1 MSATPGSVD
10 AGWPPLPLP
19 ATYWVVPGR
28 LLAGE
33 YPGSPSRAEAMER
46 LRRLLTAGVTC
57 FVDLTEPGELPSY
70 EALLPFSTPEGR
82 RVEYLR
88 EPIRDHDVPAGIDV
102 VQRAV
107 AMIDDALEA
116 GHVAYL
122 HCRAGIGRSA
132 TVVGCWLA
140 SRGEADPL
148 GRLQELWRQ
157 SSRSQGWSVVPETES
172 QADFVRRWA
181 SGVASTPRAGVTARV
196 DVDAGDRI
204 RGALLGL
211 AWGDASGEAK
221 RARRNVATTWT
232 QHTSL
237 ALCLADSLLE
247 TGNFDARDQ
256 MERYLRWQ
264 RDGQLSAS
272 GQPGRATPDVARAL
286 ATYQWRG
293 MPMAGSH
300 DPKDRTT
307 SSLPRVV
314 TAVGYALADPVT
326 ALSLAVEC
334 ARTTHQSPLVLDAC
348 RYYAALLLGAL
359 RGANSQELLAG
370 LYEPVPGAWRARPLK
385 AEIVAVATGQAPARD
400 SRPRVAVADVV
411 QAIATVRTSLA
422 ASVDVASAIDAA
434 VRGGSEP
441 ALDAA
446 LAGALAGALHGAR
459 AIPPEVVAGLLQ
471 HELLERYAARLA
483 DHHAAHAVRGDGDA

>member
-1 MSATPGSVD
+1 MSATSGSVET
-10 AGWPPLPLP
+10 GWPPLPLP

-46 LRRLLTAGVTC
+46 LRRVLTAGITC

-70 EALLPFSTPEGR
+70 EALLPFSTPDGR

-88 EPIRDHDVPAGIDV
+88 EPIRDHDVPASHDV

-148 GRLQELWRQ
+148 ARLQVLWRQ
-157 SSRSQGWSVVPETES
+157 SARSQGWPVVPET
-172 QADFVRRWA
+172 QAQAEFVRHWTQGIVRA
-181 SGVASTPRAGVTARV
+181 SRAGASPRADV
-196 DVDAGDRI
+196 DVGDRI

-211 AWGDASGEAK
+211 AWGDACGEAR

-232 QHTSL
+232 QHASL
-237 ALCLADSLLE
+237 ALCLAESLLE
-247 TGNFDARDQ
+247 TGVCDARDQ

-264 RDGQLSAS
+264 REGHLSAS
-272 GQPGRATPDVARAL
+272 GEPGSATPDVARAL

-293 MPMAGSH
+293 LPMAGSH

-314 TAVGYALADPVT
+314 TAAGYALADPLT
-326 ALSLAVEC
+326 AMSLAVEC

-359 RGANSQELLAG
+359 RGAGVQELLAG
-370 LYEPVPGAWRARPLK
+370 PYEPLPGAWRARPLK
-385 AEIVAVATGQAPARD
+385 AEIVAAATGQGPA
-400 SRPRVAVADVV
+400 SVARPRASAGDVV
-411 QAIATVRTSLA
+411 QAIATLRASLA

-434 VRGGSEP
+434 VRADVEP

-459 AIPPEVVAGLLQ
+459 AIPPAAIAALRR
-471 HELLERYAARLA
+471 HELLEQFASRLAGHQAARSG
-483 DHHAAHAVRGDGDA
+483 RGGDGA